1 MNLEATLNEQLK
13 LLIELQEIDSAIIL
27 LAEKIESHPGKLD
40 KLKKPLKEA
49 KAAFEKIQSKSKD
62 LQKKRKSKEMEL
74 EELEDRIEKLRS
86 RRSDIKTNK
95 EYEAHLKEI
104 DGFEVNRDKTEED
117 ILDIMETMDNFEK
130 DVKEEEAKVK
140 KAENDFSTQE
150 NLIKEEQQKLGAELD
165 EQKEKRKAFVS
176 KLDQEVYNQY
186 MNLLKRLGDS
196 AVVRVNNE
204 VCLGCNRNIPPQF
217 YNEVKRG
224 DALYTCYY
232 CKRFVYYEDK

>member
-40 KLKKPLKEA
+40 QFKKPLKEA
-49 KAAFEKIQSKSKD
+49 KAAFEKIQSKFKD

-74 EELEDRIEKLRS
+74 EEVEDKIDKLRS
-86 RRSDIKTNK
+86 RRGDIKTNK

-104 DGFEVNRDKTEED
+104 EGFEVNREKTEED
-117 ILDIMETMDNFEK
+117 ILNIMENMDNFEK
-130 DVKEEEAKVK
+130 EVKEEEAKVK
-140 KAENDFSTQE
+140 KTESDFSAQE
-150 NLIKEEQQKLGAELD
+150 NLIKEEQQKLSAELD
-165 EQKEKRKAFVS
+165 EQKDRRKAFVS

-196 AVVRVNNE
+196 AVVQVNNE

-217 YNEVKRG
+217 YNEVKSS
-224 DALYTCYY
+224 DDIYTCYY
-232 CKRFVYYEDK
+232 CKRFVYYKDK